1 MASLPRLAGRAH
13 PPACGVKGWSSLALL
28 LSGTGSCRLQA
39 QREGTHTSGIRFWKR
54 GWWERG
60 VWGAGALPVGQV
72 LPGVASGA
80 FMPAPVKPRPPRAA
94 AALPLPGVSI
104 SLFIG
109 GVNYHVQFF
118 SFQIIL
124 YLFKKS
130 LSKYKE
136 MTESC

>member
-1 MASLPRLAGRAH
+1 MASLSRLAGRAR

-39 QREGTHTSGIRFWKR
+39 RREGTHISGIRFWKR

-80 FMPAPVKPRPPRAA
+80 FMPAPMKAQAEREAQA
-94 AALPLPGVSI
+94 S
-104 SLFIG
+104 SG
-109 GVNYHVQFF
+109 GRSPSPAGRQY
-118 SFQIIL
+118 
-124 YLFKKS
+124 
-130 LSKYKE
+130 
-136 MTESC
+136 